1 MISDFQNRCRRDA
14 LRAAAQSSRGF
25 TLLEVMVVI
34 IIIGTIAGLV
44 GVNVLSRL
52 EESKIRAA
60 RIQLET
66 LRDAL
71 DMFKMDNSFYPDT
84 AQGLDALVAPPEV
97 GRTVGGFRPGG
108 YLRDSRVPL
117 DPWGSPYNYV
127 SEDNWTFQV
136 WSNGPDNR
144 PGTEDDIFP
153 GS

>member
-1 MISDFQNRCRRDA
+1 MKKNTRDRARRDVG
-14 LRAAAQSSRGF
+14 RAVRDSRGF

-44 GVNVLSRL
+44 GVNVLNRL

-60 RIQLET
+60 KIQLET

-71 DMFKMDNSFYPDT
+71 DMFKMDNGFYPDT
-84 AQGLDALVAPPEV
+84 GQGLNSLVAPPEG
-97 GRTVGGFRPGG
+97 GRTANGYRPGG
-108 YLRDSRVPL
+108 YLRDSKVPF
-117 DPWGSPYNYV
+117 DPWGLPYNYIC
-127 SEDNWTFQV
+127 DDGWTFQT
-136 WSNGPDNR
+136 WSSGPDGR